1 MNILEAIKRKIKD
14 LKEKLKTKIYNNK
27 LRKAQL
33 DSQIK
38 VFLNSSYT
46 GLESTIAS
54 KSFSGGGALLDCLPH
69 FLSFKD
75 SNTSL
80 HALLTFHTR
89 IQAR

>member
-46 GLESTIAS
+46 GLEPTIAS
-54 KSFSGGGALLDCLPH
+54 KSFSGGGG
-69 FLSFKD
+69 F
-75 SNTSL
+75 T
-80 HALLTFHTR
+80 
-89 IQAR
+89 

>member
-54 KSFSGGGALLDCLPH
+54 KSFSGGGG
-69 FLSFKD
+69 F
-75 SNTSL
+75 N
-80 HALLTFHTR
+80 
-89 IQAR
+89 